1 MFSFLPPWV
10 RRLTIVHSLIIA
22 AVLIGV
28 AVVFFRRGLIHM
40 GLWLAALAVVIIGI
54 VNFVSYGP
62 GG

>member
-1 MFSFLPPWV
+1 MFSFLPPGV

-22 AVLIGV
+22 AVLIGI
-28 AVVFFRRGLIHM
+28 AVVFFGRGLIHM
-40 GLWLAALAVVIIGI
+40 VLWLAALAVVIIGM